1 MRDCKD
7 TRTRIQKLRELAERG
22 ATEGERR
29 AAREALERINEKQAE
44 AKNRKG
50 DAFGDAFAAFSEMSK
65 AICDLEEVF
74 KGFGI
79 R

>member
-1 MRDCKD
+1 MRECKD

-29 AAREALERINEKQAE
+29 AAREALDRINEKQSE
-44 AKNRKG
+44 AKNRK
-50 DAFGDAFAAFSEMSK
+50 DAFAAFLEMSK